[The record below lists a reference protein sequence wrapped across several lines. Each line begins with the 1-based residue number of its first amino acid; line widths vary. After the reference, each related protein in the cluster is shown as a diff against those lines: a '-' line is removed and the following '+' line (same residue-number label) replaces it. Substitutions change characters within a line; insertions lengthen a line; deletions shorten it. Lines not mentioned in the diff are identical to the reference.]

1 LNLPVHGKSQFV
13 PYERSGYR
21 APFMIDVALTASELR
36 PAAVAVVIDVLRAT
50 STATQALASGY
61 RSVLCVDTIER
72 ALELR
77 APGRVLAGERR
88 CVQPPGFDL
97 GNSPAD
103 VGDGAGRELV
113 LCTTNGV
120 PAILAATEVAP
131 CVVLACLLNLGAV
144 AATLEQAGDVL
155 LVCSGTDGQLA
166 LEDVYAAGRL
176 AALLPGRRT
185 DAALAAEAVA
195 RAFAVPFDALSA
207 STDARRLRE
216 CGLAEDVAGC
226 ALVSE
231 LEVVPR
237 VVSAAGGTA
246 LISSAASANS
256 PLAAAADAVDPVG
269 PVDAHATV
277 VA

>member
-1 LNLPVHGKSQFV
+1 MVRPL
-13 PYERSGYR
+13 
-21 APFMIDVALTASELR
+21 MIDVALTPAELR

-50 STATQALASGY
+50 STATEALASGY
-61 RSVLCVDTIER
+61 RSVMCVDSVER

-77 APGRVLAGERR
+77 GPGRVLAGERR
-88 CVQPPGFDL
+88 CVKPPGFDL

-103 VGDGAGRELV
+103 VRDGAGRELL
-113 LCTTNGV
+113 LCTTNGA
-120 PAILAATEVAP
+120 PAILAAAHVAP

-144 AATLEQAGDVL
+144 ASALEQADDVL
-155 LVCSGTDGQLA
+155 LVCSGTDGRIA

-185 DAALAAEAVA
+185 DAALAAQAVA

-216 CGLAEDVAGC
+216 LGLSDDVADC

-231 LEVVPR
+231 LDVVPR
-237 VVSAAGGTA
+237 VVSATDGVA
-246 LISSAASANS
+246 LIAPAASAPS
-256 PLAAAADAVDPVG
+256 SLVAAVD
-269 PVDAHATV
+269 DHATV
-277 VA
+277 GA

>member
-1 LNLPVHGKSQFV
+1 VLNLSVHGKSPFV

-21 APFMIDVALTASELR
+21 ARFMIDVALTASELR

-88 CVQPPGFDL
+88 CVKPPGFDL

-113 LCTTNGV
+113 LCTTNGA
-120 PAILAATEVAP
+120 PAIVAAAGVAP

-144 AATLEQAGDVL
+144 AATLARADDVL

-185 DAALAAEAVA
+185 DAALAAQAVA

-216 CGLAEDVAGC
+216 CGLAEDVADC
-226 ALVSE
+226 ALLSE

-246 LISSAASANS
+246 LISSAASAS
-256 PLAAAADAVDPVG
+256 RPLAAA
-269 PVDAHATV
+269 VDAHATV